1 MATNINIQKLDPEIE
16 AYKLGLL
23 GDAQGLVQG
32 QMFGQNVQNLR
43 EQYLGQTDPETGQP
57 YTPDQVNEL
66 VASQLSTDENPLTAA
81 DVNEQAVP
89 SGGMYGLPDFKIA
102 DLSQSQKDAYT
113 LASQG
118 VGSYKPYLTG
128 GLDAVQKGQAGAY
141 DAMLGVGG
149 ATDQAGMTTGQA
161 QQGIQQAGQFG
172 MQAAQEGLAGLQ
184 GVAGEFD
191 PSGIGAFYN
200 PYEQDVVQATL
211 DDLRQDFQT
220 EKARRQA
227 QSDAEA
233 VSRGAFSSV
242 SSQMRRDAQNI
253 QPLEE
258 DYLKTAAK
266 EIGALRAA
274 GYTNAANQA
283 ATAFEQAK
291 QRQLGGAQATSA
303 IGQQGAG
310 TGLQAGQATGNLA
323 LGLGNLGLSGASTQ
337 AGIGQ
342 QLAGMGIQQAGLGE
356 MEKSLQQQDI
366 GALTGTGGM
375 LQAQK
380 QAELDAQKATDTQQ
394 YQQPYQQI
402 GFLSDVYSGVPT
414 SQATTTMST
423 GTPASAFQQA
433 AGMGIAALGAAGG
446 AKNLG
451 IM

>member
-43 EQYLGQTDPETGQP
+43 QQYQGQVNPDTGVE
-57 YTPDQVNEL
+57 YTPEEL
-66 VASQLSTDENPLTAA
+66 NTVIAAQLSTDENPLTAA

-118 VGSYKPYLTG
+118 VGSYKPYLAG

-149 ATDQAGMTTGQA
+149 ATGQAGMTTGQA

-274 GYTNAANQA
+274 GFTNAANQA

>member
-1 MATNINIQKLDPEIE
+1 MATNINIQKLDTEIE
-16 AYKLGLL
+16 AYKLCLL

-118 VGSYKPYLTG
+118 VGSYKPYLAG

-191 PSGIGAFYN
+191 PSGIGAYYN

-211 DDLRQDFQT
+211 DDLSQDFQT
-220 EKARRQA
+220 QTAQRQA

>member
-1 MATNINIQKLDPEIE
+1 MATQTVINKMDPEIE

-23 GDAQGLVQG
+23 GDAQTLVKG

-43 EQYLGQTDPETGQP
+43 QQYQGQTDPETGQP
-57 YTPDQVNEL
+57 YTPDQINEL
-66 VASQLSTDENPLTAA
+66 VAAQLSTDENPLTAA
-81 DVNEQAVP
+81 DVNEQKVP

-118 VGSYKPYLTG
+118 VGSYKPYLAG

-161 QQGIQQAGQFG
+161 QQDIKQAGQFG

-211 DDLRQDFQT
+211 DDLRKDFEAQ
-220 EKARRQA
+220 KAQRQA

-274 GYTNAANQA
+274 GFTNAANQA

>member
-118 VGSYKPYLTG
+118 VGSYKPYLAG

-191 PSGIGAFYN
+191 PSGIGAYYN

-211 DDLRQDFQT
+211 DDLRKDFESQ
-220 EKARRQA
+220 KAQRQA

-274 GYTNAANQA
+274 GFTNAANQA

>member
-1 MATNINIQKLDPEIE
+1 MSTQTMIQKLDPAIE

-23 GDAQGLVQG
+23 ADTQQLVGD

-43 EQYLGQTDPETGQP
+43 ESLQGQLDPETGQP
-57 YTPDQVNEL
+57 LTPEQINQQIAE
-66 VASQLSTDENPLTAA
+66 QLSTDEVPVTA
-81 DVNEQAVP
+81 EQV
-89 SGGMYGLPDFKIA
+89 GGISQDALYGLPDFKVA
-102 DLSQSQKDAYT
+102 DLSQAQKDAYT
-113 LASQG
+113 LAKQG
-118 VGSYKPYLTG
+118 VGSYQPFLTG

-149 ATDQAGMTTGQA
+149 TTDLAGMTTGQA
-161 QQGIQQAGQFG
+161 QQAIQQAGQFG
-172 MQAAQEGLAGLQ
+172 MQAAQQGLAGLE
-184 GVAGEFD
+184 GVSGQFD

-211 DDLRQDFQT
+211 EDLRKDFQQRQ
-220 EKARRQA
+220 AQAQA

-253 QPLEE
+253 KPLEE
-258 DYLKTAAK
+258 DYLKTAAR
-266 EIGALRAA
+266 EIGALRSA
-274 GYTNAANQA
+274 GFTNAANQA
-283 ATAFEQAK
+283 AQAFEQAK

-342 QLAGMGIQQAGLGE
+342 QLAGMGLQQAGLGE
-356 MEKSLQQQDI
+356 LAKSLQQQHI
-366 GALTGTGGM
+366 NAHMGTGGM

-380 QAELDAQKATDTQQ
+380 QAELDAVKASDTQK
-394 YQQPYQQI
+394 YQQPYQQL
-402 GFLSDVYSGVPT
+402 GFMSDIYSGVPT
-414 SQATTTMST
+414 SQATSTMTT
-423 GTPASAFQQA
+423 GTPASPFMQA
-433 AGMGIAALGAAGG
+433 AGLGIAGLGAASG
-446 AKNLG
+446 AKGLF
-451 IM
+451 

>member
-118 VGSYKPYLTG
+118 VGSYQPYLVG

-220 EKARRQA
+220 QKAQRQA

>member
-191 PSGIGAFYN
+191 PSGIGAYYN

-220 EKARRQA
+220 QKAQRQA

-446 AKNLG
+446 AKNLF
-451 IM
+451 

>member
-1 MATNINIQKLDPEIE
+1 MATQTVINKMDPEIE

-446 AKNLG
+446 AKNLF
-451 IM
+451 

>member
-43 EQYLGQTDPETGQP
+43 EQYQGQTDPETGQP
-57 YTPDQVNEL
+57 YTSDQINEL

-81 DVNEQAVP
+81 DVNEQKVP

-274 GYTNAANQA
+274 GFTNAANQA

-342 QLAGMGIQQAGLGE
+342 QLAGMGIQQAGIGE

-446 AKNLG
+446 AKNLF
-451 IM
+451 

>member
-1 MATNINIQKLDPEIE
+1 MATQTVINKMDPEIE

-43 EQYLGQTDPETGQP
+43 QQYQGQVNPDTGVE
-57 YTPDQVNEL
+57 YTPEEL
-66 VASQLSTDENPLTAA
+66 NTVIAAQLSTEGNTVTTDM
-81 DVNEQAVP
+81 VNEQAVP

-118 VGSYKPYLTG
+118 VGSYQPYLAG

-172 MQAAQEGLAGLQ
+172 MQAAQQGLAGLQ
-184 GVAGEFD
+184 GVSGEFD

-220 EKARRQA
+220 QKAQRQA

-274 GYTNAANQA
+274 GFTNAANQA

-380 QAELDAQKATDTQQ
+380 QAQLDAQKATDTQQ

>member
-191 PSGIGAFYN
+191 PSGIGAYYN

-220 EKARRQA
+220 QKAQRQA

-342 QLAGMGIQQAGLGE
+342 QLAGMGIQQAGIGE

>member
-43 EQYLGQTDPETGQP
+43 EQYQGQTDPETGQP
-57 YTPDQVNEL
+57 YTSDQINEL

-81 DVNEQAVP
+81 DVNEQKVP

-118 VGSYKPYLTG
+118 VGSYKPYLAG

-172 MQAAQEGLAGLQ
+172 MQAAQQGLAGLQ
-184 GVAGEFD
+184 GVSGEFD

-342 QLAGMGIQQAGLGE
+342 QLAGMGIQQAGIGE

>member
-1 MATNINIQKLDPEIE
+1 MATQTVINKMDPEIE

-43 EQYLGQTDPETGQP
+43 EQYQGQTDPETGQP

-191 PSGIGAFYN
+191 PSGIGAYYN

-220 EKARRQA
+220 QKAQRQA

-274 GYTNAANQA
+274 GFTNAANQA

-342 QLAGMGIQQAGLGE
+342 QLAGMGIQQAGIGE

>member
-1 MATNINIQKLDPEIE
+1 MATQTVINKMDPEIE

-23 GDAQGLVQG
+23 GDAQTLVKG

-43 EQYLGQTDPETGQP
+43 QQYQGQVNPDTGVE
-57 YTPDQVNEL
+57 YTPEEL
-66 VASQLSTDENPLTAA
+66 NTVIATQLSTEGSPVTA
-81 DVNEQAVP
+81 DMVSEQAVP

-161 QQGIQQAGQFG
+161 QQAIQGAGQFG

-274 GYTNAANQA
+274 GFTNAANQA

-342 QLAGMGIQQAGLGE
+342 QLAGMGIQQAGIGE

-366 GALTGTGGM
+366 GA
-375 LQAQK
+375 
-380 QAELDAQKATDTQQ
+380 
-394 YQQPYQQI
+394 
-402 GFLSDVYSGVPT
+402 
-414 SQATTTMST
+414 
-423 GTPASAFQQA
+423 
-433 AGMGIAALGAAGG
+433 
-446 AKNLG
+446 
-451 IM
+451 

>member
-191 PSGIGAFYN
+191 PSGIGAYYN

-446 AKNLG
+446 AKNLF
-451 IM
+451 

>member
-1 MATNINIQKLDPEIE
+1 MATQTVINKMDPEIE

-23 GDAQGLVQG
+23 GDAQTLVKG

-81 DVNEQAVP
+81 DVNEQKVP

-118 VGSYKPYLTG
+118 VGSYKPYLAG

-274 GYTNAANQA
+274 GFTNAANQA

-303 IGQQGAG
+303 IGQHGAG

>member
-43 EQYLGQTDPETGQP
+43 EQYLGQTDTETGHP

-191 PSGIGAFYN
+191 PSGIGAYYN

-274 GYTNAANQA
+274 GFTNAANQA

-310 TGLQAGQATGNLA
+310 SGLQAGQATGNLA

>member
-43 EQYLGQTDPETGQP
+43 EQYQGQTDPETGQP
-57 YTPDQVNEL
+57 YTSDQINEL

-81 DVNEQAVP
+81 DVNEQKVP

-191 PSGIGAFYN
+191 PSGIGAYYN

-342 QLAGMGIQQAGLGE
+342 QLAGMGIQQAGIGE

>member
-1 MATNINIQKLDPEIE
+1 MATQTVINKMDPEIE

-43 EQYLGQTDPETGQP
+43 QQYQGQVNPDTGVE
-57 YTPDQVNEL
+57 YTPEEL
-66 VASQLSTDENPLTAA
+66 NTVIAAQLSTEGSPVTTDM
-81 DVNEQAVP
+81 VSEQAVP

-118 VGSYKPYLTG
+118 VGSYKPYLAG

-141 DAMLGVGG
+141 DSMLGVGG
-149 ATDQAGMTTGQA
+149 TTDLAGMTTGQA

-172 MQAAQEGLAGLQ
+172 MQAAQQGLAGLQ
-184 GVAGEFD
+184 GVSGEFD

-220 EKARRQA
+220 QKAQRQA

-274 GYTNAANQA
+274 GFTNAANQA

>member
-1 MATNINIQKLDPEIE
+1 MVTQTVINKMDPEIE

-43 EQYLGQTDPETGQP
+43 QQYQGQVNPDTGVE
-57 YTPDQVNEL
+57 YTPEEL
-66 VASQLSTDENPLTAA
+66 NTVIATQLSTEGSPVTA
-81 DVNEQAVP
+81 DMVSEQAVP

-118 VGSYKPYLTG
+118 VGSYKPYLAG

-220 EKARRQA
+220 QKAQRQA

-274 GYTNAANQA
+274 GFTNAANQA

>member
-43 EQYLGQTDPETGQP
+43 QQYQGQVNPDTGVE
-57 YTPDQVNEL
+57 YTPEEL
-66 VASQLSTDENPLTAA
+66 NTVIAAQLSTEGNTVTTDM
-81 DVNEQAVP
+81 VNEQAVP

-118 VGSYKPYLTG
+118 VGSYQPYLAG

-172 MQAAQEGLAGLQ
+172 MQAAQQGLAGLQ
-184 GVAGEFD
+184 GVSGEFD

-220 EKARRQA
+220 QKAQRQA

-274 GYTNAANQA
+274 GFTNAANQA

-380 QAELDAQKATDTQQ
+380 QAQLDAQKATDTQQ

>member
-1 MATNINIQKLDPEIE
+1 MVTQTVINKMDPEIE

-43 EQYLGQTDPETGQP
+43 QQYQGQVNPDTGVE
-57 YTPDQVNEL
+57 YTPEEL
-66 VASQLSTDENPLTAA
+66 NTVIAKQLSTEGNTVTTDM
-81 DVNEQAVP
+81 VNEQAVP

-118 VGSYKPYLTG
+118 VGSYKPYLAG

-172 MQAAQEGLAGLQ
+172 MQAAQQGLAGLQ
-184 GVAGEFD
+184 GVSGEFD

-220 EKARRQA
+220 QKAQRQA

-274 GYTNAANQA
+274 GFTNAANQA

>member
-161 QQGIQQAGQFG
+161 QQAIQGAGQFG

-184 GVAGEFD
+184 GGAGEFD

-274 GYTNAANQA
+274 GFTNAANQA

>member
-191 PSGIGAFYN
+191 PSGIGAYYN

-220 EKARRQA
+220 QKAQRQA

-274 GYTNAANQA
+274 GFTNAANQA

-342 QLAGMGIQQAGLGE
+342 QLAGMGIQQAGIGE

-446 AKNLG
+446 AKNLF
-451 IM
+451 

>member
-1 MATNINIQKLDPEIE
+1 MAVETTQQIVREAPEVE

-43 EQYLGQTDPETGQP
+43 EQYQGQTDPETGQP
-57 YTPDQVNEL
+57 YTSDQINEL

-191 PSGIGAFYN
+191 PSGIGAYYN

-220 EKARRQA
+220 QKAQRQA

-446 AKNLG
+446 AKNLF
-451 IM
+451 

>member
-220 EKARRQA
+220 QKAQRQA

-342 QLAGMGIQQAGLGE
+342 QLAGMGIQQAGIGE

-446 AKNLG
+446 AKNLF
-451 IM
+451 

>member
-43 EQYLGQTDPETGQP
+43 EQYQGQTDPETGQP
-57 YTPDQVNEL
+57 YTSDQINEL

-191 PSGIGAFYN
+191 PSGIGAYYN

-220 EKARRQA
+220 QKAQRQA

-323 LGLGNLGLSGASTQ
+323 LGLGNLGLSGASTP

>member
-1 MATNINIQKLDPEIE
+1 MATQTVINKMDPEIE

-23 GDAQGLVQG
+23 GDAQGLVKG

-43 EQYLGQTDPETGQP
+43 EQYKGQVNPDTGVE
-57 YTPDQVNEL
+57 YTPEEL
-66 VASQLSTDENPLTAA
+66 NTVIAAQLSTEGSPVTTDM
-81 DVNEQAVP
+81 VSEQAVP

-118 VGSYKPYLTG
+118 VGSYQPYLVG

-191 PSGIGAFYN
+191 PSGIGAYYN

-220 EKARRQA
+220 QKAQRQA

-342 QLAGMGIQQAGLGE
+342 QLAGMGIQQAGIGE

-380 QAELDAQKATDTQQ
+380 QAQLDAQKATDTQQ

>member
-1 MATNINIQKLDPEIE
+1 MVTQTVINKMDPEIE

-43 EQYLGQTDPETGQP
+43 QQYQGQVNPDTGVE
-57 YTPDQVNEL
+57 YTPEEL
-66 VASQLSTDENPLTAA
+66 NTVIAKQLSTEGNTVTTDM
-81 DVNEQAVP
+81 VNEQAVP

-118 VGSYKPYLTG
+118 VGSYKPYLAG

-184 GVAGEFD
+184 GVSGEFD

-220 EKARRQA
+220 QKAQRQA

-274 GYTNAANQA
+274 GFTNAANQA

>member
-43 EQYLGQTDPETGQP
+43 EQYQGQTDPETGQP
-57 YTPDQVNEL
+57 YTSDQINEL

-81 DVNEQAVP
+81 DVNEQKVP

-118 VGSYKPYLTG
+118 VGSYKPYLAG

-274 GYTNAANQA
+274 GFTNAANQA

-342 QLAGMGIQQAGLGE
+342 QLAGMGIQQAGIGE

>member
-1 MATNINIQKLDPEIE
+1 MATQTVINKMDPEIE

-191 PSGIGAFYN
+191 PSGIGAYYN

-220 EKARRQA
+220 QKAQRQA

>member
-191 PSGIGAFYN
+191 PSGIGAYYN

>member
-43 EQYLGQTDPETGQP
+43 QQYQGQVNPDTGVE
-57 YTPDQVNEL
+57 YTPEEL
-66 VASQLSTDENPLTAA
+66 NTVIAAQLSTEGNTVTTDM
-81 DVNEQAVP
+81 VNEQAVP

-118 VGSYKPYLTG
+118 VGSYQPYLAG

-172 MQAAQEGLAGLQ
+172 MQAAQQGLAGLQ
-184 GVAGEFD
+184 GVSGEFD

-220 EKARRQA
+220 QKAQRQA

-274 GYTNAANQA
+274 GFTNAANQA

-380 QAELDAQKATDTQQ
+380 QAQLDAQKATDTQQ

-446 AKNLG
+446 AKNLF
-451 IM
+451 

>member
-1 MATNINIQKLDPEIE
+1 MATQTVINKMDPEIE

-43 EQYLGQTDPETGQP
+43 QQYQGQVNPDTGVE
-57 YTPDQVNEL
+57 YTPEEL
-66 VASQLSTDENPLTAA
+66 NTVIATQLSTEGSPVTA
-81 DVNEQAVP
+81 DMVSEQAVP

-118 VGSYKPYLTG
+118 VGSYKPYLAG

-184 GVAGEFD
+184 GVSGEFD

-220 EKARRQA
+220 QKAQRQA

-274 GYTNAANQA
+274 GFTNAANQA

-375 LQAQK
+375 LQAQT
-380 QAELDAQKATDTQQ
+380 QAQLDAQKATDTQQ